1 MSKIEKITI
10 NDKYKKKPRNERAHQ
25 LKIYSIGSVLI
36 LLAIVLLL
44 NVLVDKLFGKTLT
57 FDFSVE
63 RSNTISSETE
73 NFLKGLPADAKIRI
87 VGLFERPDS
96 LLEKE
101 TQKYLYII
109 PLLDDYVKKSGG
121 KVTVEYVD
129 IQKKPGII
137 AELDPN
143 SSYDLSKRKGSFVV
157 SYNGRIDVID
167 PLDCYTIDT
176 EYLEA
181 YDQYMANGNNAE
193 YTFTNSMMSLANGFS
208 NKAYLI
214 TGLKES
220 TSVLLTKILNSV
232 GVETAELPV
241 TAGFKIP
248 DDCDLIILNGPDTD
262 ITESMYVELHSYI
275 SKGGR
280 MIAAVEYSAEN
291 ANESFPNLN
300 RLLNEYNINVEQC
313 MVAEN
318 DPNYQLNKQIND
330 SLADIGP
337 AFSDMVTSKQFHI
350 TLARPLGTS
359 STPSAE
365 AVATPVLTTSSSA
378 TKGIAGENNQAM
390 PYGEDTGVF
399 NVGMYAITNTE
410 KSGQIL
416 VFGTLNFTADVY
428 YSEFTVT
435 DKNAD
440 LLKSFVRTMLPKT
453 AAYNVNIPVKKI
465 EDYALNE
472 KYATTSMST
481 TMMVV
486 FMMVLPIILST
497 AAVIVYSKRK
507 NL

>member
-10 NDKYKKKPRNERAHQ
+10 TDKFKKKPRNERARQ

-44 NVLVDKLFGKTLT
+44 NVLVDKGFGKKLT
-57 FDFSVE
+57 FDFSTE
-63 RSNTISSETE
+63 RSNTISAETE
-73 NFLKGLPADAKIRI
+73 KFLNGLPADARIRI
-87 VGLFERPDS
+87 VGLFERPES
-96 LLEKE
+96 LNEQE

-109 PLLDDYVKKSGG
+109 PLLDDYVKKSAGR
-121 KVTVEYVD
+121 VSVEYVD
-129 IQKKPGII
+129 VTKNPGII
-137 AELDPN
+137 TELDPN
-143 SSYDLSKRKGSFVV
+143 SSYDLSKRKGAFAV
-157 SYNGRIDVID
+157 SYNGRLDVID

-176 EYLEA
+176 EYLET

-193 YTFTNSMMSLANGFS
+193 YTFTNSMMSLVNGFT
-208 NKAYLI
+208 NKAYII

-220 TSVLLTKILNSV
+220 TSVLLTKILNSL
-232 GVETAELPV
+232 GIETSELPV
-241 TAGFKIP
+241 TAGFKVP

-280 MIAAVEYSAEN
+280 MIAAVEYSSEN
-291 ANESFPNLN
+291 ANEAFPNLN

-330 SLADIGP
+330 SLADLGP
-337 AFSDMVTSKQFHI
+337 AFTDMVSSKQFHI

-359 STPSAE
+359 STANAE

-378 TKGIAGENNQAM
+378 TKGIAGDHNQAM
-390 PYGEDTGVF
+390 PYGEDEGVF
-399 NVGMYAITNTE
+399 NVGMYALTN
-410 KSGQIL
+410 SGNGGQLL

-428 YSEFTVT
+428 YSDFTVT

-440 LLKSFVRTMLPKT
+440 LLKAFVRTMLPKT

-465 EDYALNE
+465 EDYALSE

-497 AAVIVYSKRK
+497 AAVIVYNKRK